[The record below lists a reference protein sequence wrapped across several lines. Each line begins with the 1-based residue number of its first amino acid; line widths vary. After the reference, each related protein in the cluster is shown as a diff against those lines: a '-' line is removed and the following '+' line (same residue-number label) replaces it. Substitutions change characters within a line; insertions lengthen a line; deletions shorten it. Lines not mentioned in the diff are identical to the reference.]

1 MHACNIWIILKN
13 LHCLS
18 EIQITLSSCILSSN
32 LIHTSTPGT
41 FPASLTYPFS
51 FAALKIICFLLPCLT
66 MHFFRLLFRY
76 RLVLQVSG
84 HPEVLFFMRR
94 ALPSRFPAC
103 SFRLRSSCHCRRHGP
118 GCTFPVS
125 CCRSGHRRAAWGSEG
140 PRSSG
145 WSSR

>member
-51 FAALKIICFLLPCLT
+51 FAALKINISFQLLKWITFIYQELKMETSDKEKELCKGKRGNEGQCMELTQFKPWGWFTVVLLNHDCMLGLRRILKLGSSLDVGNFL
-66 MHFFRLLFRY
+66 
-76 RLVLQVSG
+76 
-84 HPEVLFFMRR
+84 
-94 ALPSRFPAC
+94 
-103 SFRLRSSCHCRRHGP
+103 SS
-118 GCTFPVS
+118 
-125 CCRSGHRRAAWGSEG
+125 SEK
-140 PRSSG
+140 SS
-145 WSSR
+145 